1 MCEEEDKEEKREE
14 WGGQSRSRGEE
25 EDGRESA
32 RWAEQA
38 RSREE
43 RTEAEADKEARGRGA
58 EAGGHEEKARVP
70 SSVL

>member
-1 MCEEEDKEEKREE
+1 M
-14 WGGQSRSRGEE
+14 
-25 EDGRESA
+25 A